1 MILKIMSYEIK
12 NGVSYDIADFID
24 KITHASVKAN
34 DDIKMPEVRCT
45 FENGANVTISVPNV
59 AFLMNDS
66 GKTIEK
72 IFNGYNNES
81 KETLSCLHEAIDF
94 AKDKSLED

>member
-1 MILKIMSYEIK
+1 MSYEIK

-94 AKDKSLED
+94 AKYKSLED

>member
-94 AKDKSLED
+94 AKYKSLED